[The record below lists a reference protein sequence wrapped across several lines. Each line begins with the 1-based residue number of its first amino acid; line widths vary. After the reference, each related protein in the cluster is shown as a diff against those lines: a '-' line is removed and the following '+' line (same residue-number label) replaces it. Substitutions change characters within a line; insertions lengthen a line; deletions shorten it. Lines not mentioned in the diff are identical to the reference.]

1 MDGGAWW
8 AAIYGVAQSRTRL
21 SAFTFTFHFHFH
33 RVSLVAQRL
42 KCLPAMQE
50 TGFDPWVRKIPWRR
64 EWQPT
69 IVFLPGEFHEQTPR
83 VIYLGVEFLGCIIT
97 I

>member
-1 MDGGAWW
+1 MGET
-8 AAIYGVAQSRTRL
+8 AQNKSLSIPSSEVLRPRL
-21 SAFTFTFHFHFH
+21 SVQRQLLEFKHQLKMLQA
-33 RVSLVAQRL
+33 LVIFL
-42 KCLPAMQE
+42 SQE
-50 TGFDPWVRKIPWRR
+50 HSTCIFY
-64 EWQPT
+64 T